1 MSSKPLSFEIPEIV
15 NPSGVE
21 GSPHRRPMNYTTDET
36 RESTVKETGG
46 QPRIDFEGTSN
57 PYINY
62 ESIDLLLSLQH
73 PRSEGY
79 DEMCFILSGQCKE
92 LLFKMVHFEL
102 HNARLCIIR
111 DDLPRAFVILD
122 RTKKIFRYIGDIW
135 DVLSTI
141 TAHGFSEFRN
151 HLGSASGQLSFM
163 YRHVEFILGNKS
175 KAMEQAHRNVPHVYP
190 AIKKAFE
197 EPSLYDEAI
206 RMLDRKGY
214 AIAEELL
221 ERDWTLPHQSHPSVQ
236 KAWLEIYGNP
246 VPENELYRFG
256 EDLTEIADLFSQ
268 YRWRHFVS
276 VQRILGLKPGTGGS
290 TGVGWLKG
298 ITAHRFFPEL
308 WDIRTQL

>member
-1 MSSKPLSFEIPEIV
+1 MSSKQLEFEIPEIV
-15 NPSGVE
+15 DSARVD
-21 GSPHRRPMNYTTDET
+21 GSPHPRPMNYTTDESRVAT
-36 RESTVKETGG
+36 AVETGG
-46 QPRIDFEGTSN
+46 EPNIDFEGTSN
-57 PYINY
+57 PYIDY

-73 PRSEGY
+73 PRSKGY
-79 DEMCFILSGQCKE
+79 DEMCFILAGQCKE

-102 HNARLCIIR
+102 HNARLCLIR

-122 RTKKIFRYIGDIW
+122 RSKKIFRYLGNIW

-175 KAMEQAHRNVPHVYP
+175 KAMAQAHRNVPHIYP
-190 AIKKAFE
+190 AIRRAFE
-197 EPSLYDEAI
+197 EPSLYDEVI
-206 RMLDRKGY
+206 RMLHRRGY
-214 AIAEELL
+214 AIDEELL
-221 ERDWTLPHQSHPSVQ
+221 ERDWTIRHESHPSVQ
-236 KAWLEIYGNP
+236 KAWLEIYRNP
-246 VPENELYRFG
+246 VPENVLYRLG
-256 EDLTEIADLFSQ
+256 EDLTEIADLFTQ

-276 VQRILGLKPGTGGS
+276 VQRILGFKPGTGGS

-298 ITAHRFFPEL
+298 ITEHRFFPEL